1 MNNKIRNS
9 LVLILVLMV
18 ATASAE
24 TTRYISD
31 ELKVPVRR
39 GASNNHKII
48 RFLQSG
54 TAVVVLEN
62 SGDFSRVRTSNGQE
76 GWVSTSDLMAQP
88 SARAQLARA
97 GERVETL
104 KTQRNE
110 LREEIR
116 NQKAL
121 IAEQQQANE
130 QLQAEN
136 QQVTQT
142 LESLQKT
149 AARPVQLEKENK
161 ILTQDLETAQ
171 QRISSLSEDNQRLQ
185 DKSVREW
192 FLVGGGVSI
201 GSLILGLI
209 ITRIPWRRR
218 KDDWGGY

>member
-39 GASNNHKII
+39 GASTNHKII

>member
-1 MNNKIRNS
+1 
-9 LVLILVLMV
+9 
-18 ATASAE
+18 
-24 TTRYISD
+24 
-31 ELKVPVRR
+31 
-39 GASNNHKII
+39 
-48 RFLQSG
+48 
-54 TAVVVLEN
+54 
-62 SGDFSRVRTSNGQE
+62 
-76 GWVSTSDLMAQP
+76 MAQP

-97 GERVETL
+97 GERVESL

-130 QLQAEN
+130 QLLGEN
-136 QQVTQT
+136 QKITQT
-142 LESLQKT
+142 LESLKKT

-161 ILTQDLETAQ
+161 TLSQDLETAQ
-171 QRISSLSEDNQRLQ
+171 QNIADLTKENSRLEDE
-185 DKSVREW
+185 SIREW

>member
-1 MNNKIRNS
+1 MNKKIRNS
-9 LVLILVLMV
+9 LALVLVLMV

-24 TTRYISD
+24 TTSYISD

-39 GASNNHKII
+39 GASNNHKIV

-62 SGDFSRVRTSNGQE
+62 SGDFTRIRSSKGQE
-76 GWVSTSDLMAQP
+76 GWVSTNDLMAEP

-97 GERVETL
+97 GERVQSL

-116 NQKAL
+116 NQKAV
-121 IAEQQQANE
+121 IAEQLQANE

-136 QQVTQT
+136 QQITQK

-149 AARPVQLEKENK
+149 AARPLQLEKENK
-161 ILTQDLETAQ
+161 TLTQGLETAQ

>member
-1 MNNKIRNS
+1 MKNTIRNS
-9 LVLILVLMV
+9 LAVVLVLMV
-18 ATASAE
+18 ATTSAE

-39 GASNNHKII
+39 GDTTKHKII

-62 SGDFSRVRTSNGQE
+62 SGDFSRVRTSDGQE
-76 GWVSTSDLMAQP
+76 GWVSTSDLMANP

-97 GERVETL
+97 GERVESL

-116 NQKAL
+116 NQKAI
-121 IAEQQQANE
+121 IAEQQKANE
-130 QLQAEN
+130 QLQGDNEQLA
-136 QQVTQT
+136 QQ

-149 AARPVQLEKENK
+149 AARPVQLEKENRT
-161 ILTQDLETAQ
+161 LTQDLESAQ
-171 QRISSLSEDNQRLQ
+171 QRIAVLTKENQRLE
-185 DKSVREW
+185 DVSIREW

>member
-9 LVLILVLMV
+9 LAVVLVLMV
-18 ATASAE
+18 ATTSAE
-24 TTRYISD
+24 TTLYVSD

-39 GASNNHKII
+39 GASTKHKII

-54 TAVVVLEN
+54 TAVVVLEK
-62 SGDFSRVRTSNGQE
+62 SGDFTRVRTSNGQE
-76 GWVSTSDLMAQP
+76 GWVSTNELMAEP

-97 GERVETL
+97 GARVQAL

-116 NQKAL
+116 NQKA
-121 IAEQQQANE
+121 IMAEQQQANE

-136 QQVTQT
+136 QQLSQK
-142 LESLQKT
+142 LESLQEI
-149 AARPVQLEKENK
+149 AARPLQLEKENK
-161 ILTQDLETAQ
+161 TLSQDLETAQ
-171 QRISSLSEDNQRLQ
+171 QNIADLTKENGRLEDE
-185 DKSVREW
+185 SVREW

>member
-9 LVLILVLMV
+9 LALVLVLMV

-39 GASNNHKII
+39 GASTQHKII

-54 TAVVVLEN
+54 AAVVVFEN
-62 SGDFSRVRTSNGQE
+62 SGDFSRIRTPNGQE
-76 GWVSTSDLMAQP
+76 GWVSASDLMAEP
-88 SARAQLARA
+88 SARVQLARA
-97 GERVETL
+97 GERVQSL

-116 NQKAL
+116 NQKAV
-121 IAEQQQANE
+121 IAEQLQANE
-130 QLQAEN
+130 QLLAEN
-136 QQVTQT
+136 QGITQK

-149 AARPVQLEKENK
+149 AARPLQLEKENK
-161 ILTQDLETAQ
+161 TLTQDLETAQ
-171 QRISSLSEDNQRLQ
+171 QRIASLSKDNQRLQ

>member
-1 MNNKIRNS
+1 
-9 LVLILVLMV
+9 MV

-24 TTRYISD
+24 TTLYISD

-39 GASNNHKII
+39 GASTQHKII

-54 TAVVVLEN
+54 AAVVVLEN
-62 SGDFSRVRTSNGQE
+62 SGDFSRIRTSSGQE
-76 GWVSTSDLMAQP
+76 GWVSRSDLMAQP

-97 GERVETL
+97 GERVESL

-130 QLQAEN
+130 QLLGEN
-136 QQVTQT
+136 QKITQT
-142 LESLQKT
+142 LESLKKT

-161 ILTQDLETAQ
+161 TLSQDLETAQ
-171 QRISSLSEDNQRLQ
+171 QNIADLTKENSRLEDE
-185 DKSVREW
+185 SIREW